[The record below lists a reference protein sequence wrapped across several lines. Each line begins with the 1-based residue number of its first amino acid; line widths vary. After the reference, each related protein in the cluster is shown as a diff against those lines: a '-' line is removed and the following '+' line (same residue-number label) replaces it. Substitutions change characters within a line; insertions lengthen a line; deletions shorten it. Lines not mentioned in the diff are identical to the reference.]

1 MVGTARWDRC
11 DWVHP
16 TGVRRSFNGCTDPV
30 RVVDGS
36 GVHCG
41 GSDHLCRRDV
51 WVRRG
56 REGKLG
62 TPVRAG
68 PQRPYRRPP
77 PPDDGPLWQAIAAV
91 ALAVLGLILLWI
103 WASG

>member
-1 MVGTARWDRC
+1 M
-11 DWVHP
+11 
-16 TGVRRSFNGCTDPV
+16 
-30 RVVDGS
+30 
-36 GVHCG
+36 
-41 GSDHLCRRDV
+41 
-51 WVRRG
+51 
-56 REGKLG
+56 
-62 TPVRAG
+62 RAG